1 MEAPYGSPRSFT
13 CAIPFLAGAPAP
25 APLSPDIPFD
35 CDPPPFDDGGALRA
49 ASCRRCSAAIRCA
62 CPGFVPPTM
71 DENLGGGG
79 AVTVAGGAAAA
90 AAAVAGG
97 PDGAAGFGG
106 AACGG
111 GLGGCGLGG
120 GGAGGASDA
129 CGPRLCGAI

>member
-90 AAAVAGG
+90 AARA
-97 PDGAAGFGG
+97 DWS
-106 AACGG
+106 
-111 GLGGCGLGG
+111 GLVYTVPFFFSPKTNFEG
-120 GGAGGASDA
+120 S
-129 CGPRLCGAI
+129 GAILN